1 MRALGNHDVGV
12 ALTRLVDLAAEHSDR
27 DVDAAMA
34 SIGLGM
40 SSEAALDRLSEYGER
55 NLVDPRTVRRRSD
68 AGINKLTQLIIGA
81 APWIQ
86 PRARQLL
93 VAREDAGTSIVML
106 RPGGSTA

>member
-1 MRALGNHDVGV
+1 MTSHHPAREGIERELRSLRKAYGPLDDIKLATASFIVRALGNHDVGV
-12 ALTRLVDLAAEHSDR
+12 ALTRLVD
-27 DVDAAMA
+27 
-34 SIGLGM
+34 
-40 SSEAALDRLSEYGER
+40 
-55 NLVDPRTVRRRSD
+55 PRTVRRWSD
-68 AGINKLTQLIIGA
+68 AGIKKLTQLIIGA